1 MNMFEKFNSEDLKNM
16 VEIIN
21 FMKETGTD
29 INSISKAK
37 AKETKS
43 DKTEEIK
50 EETIANKEEEII
62 KKMKEVQD
70 VAWEEELEKSWKN
83 VLENRQNHSEL
94 RWMKNEGKKA
104 TEEDLDNIIDKMK
117 GCDK

>member
-1 MNMFEKFNSEDLKNM
+1 MNMFENYNSEDLKNM

-29 INSISKAK
+29 ISSISK

-50 EETIANKEEEII
+50 KPDTIANKEEEIL

-70 VAWEEELEKSWKN
+70 VAWEEELEKSWEN
-83 VLENRQNHSEL
+83 VLENRKNHPEL
-94 RWMKNEGKKA
+94 RWMKHEGKKA
-104 TEEDLDNIIDKMK
+104 TIEDLDNILKKLK
-117 GCDK
+117 GEE

>member
-1 MNMFEKFNSEDLKNM
+1 MFEKFNSEDLKNM

-29 INSISKAK
+29 ISSIY
-37 AKETKS
+37 KS

-50 EETIANKEEEII
+50 EETTVNKEEEII

-70 VAWEEELEKSWKN
+70 VAWEEELEESWEK
-83 VLENRQNHSEL
+83 VLENRQNHPEL
-94 RWMKNEGKKA
+94 RWMKNQGKKA
-104 TEEDLDNIIDKMK
+104 TIEDLDNIIDKMK
-117 GCDK
+117 GWDK

>member
-1 MNMFEKFNSEDLKNM
+1 MFEKYNSEDLKNM

-21 FMKETGTD
+21 FMKKTGTD
-29 INSISKAK
+29 INSISK

-50 EETIANKEEEII
+50 EETTVNKEEEII

-70 VAWEEELEKSWKN
+70 VAWEEELEESWEK
-83 VLENRQNHSEL
+83 VLENRKNNPEH
-94 RWMKNEGKKA
+94 RWMKNQGRKP
-104 TEEDLDNIIDKMK
+104 TIEDLDNIIEKMEGWDK
-117 GCDK
+117 

>member
-1 MNMFEKFNSEDLKNM
+1 MFEKFNSEDLKNM

-21 FMKETGTD
+21 FMKETGAD
-29 INSISKAK
+29 ISSISK

-50 EETIANKEEEII
+50 EPDTIANKEEEIL
-62 KKMKEVQD
+62 KKMKELQD
-70 VAWEEELEKSWKN
+70 VAWEEELDKSWEK
-83 VLENRQNHSEL
+83 VLENRKNYPEL

-104 TEEDLDNIIDKMK
+104 TEEDLKMIEEKMK
-117 GCDK
+117 SWEDIE